1 MSERGETMDT
11 SGRQRRARRRIRGK
25 SDFLTLDEIA
35 LNSNALVDGELATSS
50 SQHGS
55 ERLLMLRVL
64 SAWARAVGPHLK
76 AVARPASCR
85 QGRLMVDV
93 RDAGWKR
100 ELERARPEILARMT
114 RLLPDHPI
122 REISFRLKSASPD
135 VLSPPPSGQN
145 RAAILMA
152 DVTQHETGQPT
163 AAVPPPLDQ
172 IADGDL
178 RNHLR
183 QVMGRYL
190 ARSH

>member
-1 MSERGETMDT
+1 MNTPGK
-11 SGRQRRARRRIRGK
+11 QRRARRRIRGK
-25 SDFLTLDEIA
+25 SEFLTLDEIA
-35 LNSNALVDGELATSS
+35 LNSDVLVEGELATGS

-85 QGRLMVDV
+85 QGRVMVDV

-100 ELERARPEILARMT
+100 ELERARPEILERMT
-114 RLLPDHPI
+114 RLLPDHPVH
-122 REISFRLKSASPD
+122 EVSFRLKSANPD
-135 VLSPPPSGQN
+135 GLSSPPPGQN

-152 DVTQHETGQPT
+152 DVTRHETGRPT
-163 AAVPPPLDQ
+163 AADPPSLDP
-172 IADGDL
+172 IVDGDL
-178 RNHLR
+178 KNHFRL
-183 QVMGRYL
+183 VMGRYL